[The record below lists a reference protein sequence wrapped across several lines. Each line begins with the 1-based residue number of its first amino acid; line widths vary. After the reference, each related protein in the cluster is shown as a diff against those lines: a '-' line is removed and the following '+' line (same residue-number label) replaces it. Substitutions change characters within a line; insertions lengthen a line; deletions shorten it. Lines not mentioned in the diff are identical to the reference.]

1 MRVRGIVACAVTD
14 FAMLLIAT
22 QMLRGACPWWLLL
35 LFLLRLGN
43 PVLSIALHCHDLKLL
58 PIHVR
63 LEHVYSVDC
72 AWVGVATMADLLY
85 CSWGLGHSGAVTPD
99 AIVLF
104 CFAAACVTVG
114 RSLHPQVKA
123 IGLGLFLFRAV
134 YLGISC
140 TTGLAFYSICLAA
153 VGCVLN
159 VIEEAS
165 PGSADMSFSVYDCVH
180 ICWFANFVLMLV
192 VGEAWRPVS

>member
-1 MRVRGIVACAVTD
+1 MVSTPSRRQTDNFSKFQESFARVPSSCVIS
-14 FAMLLIAT
+14 F
-22 QMLRGACPWWLLL
+22 P
-35 LFLLRLGN
+35 
-43 PVLSIALHCHDLKLL
+43 
-58 PIHVR
+58 
-63 LEHVYSVDC
+63 
-72 AWVGVATMADLLY
+72 
-85 CSWGLGHSGAVTPD
+85 WGLGHSGAVTPD

-114 RSLHPQVKA
+114 RSLHPQAKA